1 MNGVDVIVKILERRG
16 LKFAHRANGMS
27 INCVE
32 TRAGD
37 SGSMRHS
44 VLLGMLM
51 NVPPELV
58 DLQFCLTLPD
68 GACSDLA
75 FEFKSSEVTPVRFA
89 GPIDMVADM
98 DRQETSRKRIES
110 GQAANHRAC
119 E

>member
-16 LKFAHRANGMS
+16 LKFAHGADGMS

-32 TRAGD
+32 TCAGD
-37 SGSMRHS
+37 SGSVRHS

-75 FEFKSSEVTPVRFA
+75 IEFKSSEVTPVWFA

-98 DRQETSRKRIES
+98 DRQETSRKWIES